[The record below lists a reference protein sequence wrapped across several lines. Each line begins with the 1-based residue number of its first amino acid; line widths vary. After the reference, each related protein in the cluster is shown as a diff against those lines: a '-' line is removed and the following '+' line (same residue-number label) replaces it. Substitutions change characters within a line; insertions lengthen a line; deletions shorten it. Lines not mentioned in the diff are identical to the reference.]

1 MEDRFSTNR
10 RVRSIIKENDKKSTA
25 VADRAGIRRD
35 TFSRIINCK
44 RPLYADEILPICKA
58 LGVSVSELYAEE

>member
-10 RVRSIIKENDKKSTA
+10 RVKQLIVDNDKKITA

-35 TFSRIINCK
+35 IFSRIINCK
-44 RPLYADEILPICKA
+44 RPLYADEIMPICRA
-58 LGVSVSELYAEE
+58 LGVSVADIYGS

>member
-10 RVRSIIKENDKKSTA
+10 RVKQLIVDNDKKITA

-35 TFSRIINCK
+35 IFSRIINCK
-44 RPLYADEILPICKA
+44 RPLYADEIMPICKA
-58 LGVSVSELYAEE
+58 LGVSVADIYNG

>member
-10 RVRSIIKENDKKSTA
+10 RVKQLIVDNDKKITA

-35 TFSRIINCK
+35 IFSRIINCK
-44 RPLYADEILPICKA
+44 RPLYADEIMPICKA
-58 LGVSVSELYAEE
+58 LGVSVADIYSE